1 MFGSFRLGT
10 IMGIPVSM
18 SWSVLLIAWLIA
30 LNLAGQLLPAQVP
43 GLDASLY
50 WAAGVVVA
58 AVFFVSLLAHELSHA
73 IVARREG
80 MIVSGITLWLLG
92 GVARI
97 GGDARSPGAEARI
110 AGIGPLT
117 SLALAAA
124 FAIATAALTL
134 APPSDLVA
142 LATASAGWLA
152 LVNLVLGLFNLLPGA
167 PLDGGRI
174 VRALLW
180 RLRKD
185 KLEATRWATG
195 LGQLLG
201 YGLLGIGVL
210 RVSSGDIGGIWFVL
224 LGFFLRGAAAAE
236 RRSTELMESLR
247 DTRVGEIMTRQPLR
261 VPAGLTVDTFTA
273 AAAAATAESGTS
285 AWLVVGPGG
294 QVVGVLGL
302 DELRRVNGSERRSKR
317 IGELAVPLERWPW
330 AYEDELVKDVLLRL
344 EGSSTRA
351 VVRGRGQDAATVLGL
366 LLPEDIS
373 RAAATGGAV
382 EGRPGEASSHD
393 GDARE
398 GRVPS

>member
-10 IMGIPVSM
+10 ILGIPVGM
-18 SWSVLLIAWLIA
+18 NWSVLLIAWLIA
-30 LNLAGQLLPAQVP
+30 VNLAGQLLPAQVP
-43 GLDASLY
+43 SLDASLY

-58 AVFFVSLLAHELSHA
+58 ALFFLSLLAHELSHA

-80 MIVSGITLWLLG
+80 MTVSGITLWLLG

-97 GGDARSPGAEARI
+97 DGDARSPGAEARI

-117 SLALAAA
+117 SLALAAV
-124 FAIATAALTL
+124 FAIAAAALTL

-142 LATASAGWLA
+142 LAAASAGWLA

-174 VRALLW
+174 ARALLW
-180 RLRKD
+180 RLRRD

-201 YGLLGIGVL
+201 YALLGIGVL
-210 RVSSGDIGGIWFVL
+210 RVLSGDIGGIWFVL
-224 LGFFLRGAAAAE
+224 LGFFLSGAAATE
-236 RRSTELMESLR
+236 RRSTELLESLG

-261 VPAGLTVDTFTA
+261 VPAGLTVDTFV
-273 AAAAATAESGTS
+273 AAATAAESRTS

-294 QVVGVLGL
+294 QVVGVLEL
-302 DELRRVNGSERRSKR
+302 DELRTVNGSERRSKR
-317 IGELAVPLERWPW
+317 IGELAVPLERWPR
-330 AYEDELVKDVLLRL
+330 AYEDELVRDVLLRL

-382 EGRPGEASSHD
+382 EGRRREVSSRD

-398 GRVPS
+398 DRMPS

>member
-1 MFGSFRLGT
+1 MFGSLRLGS

-18 SWSVLLIAWLIA
+18 NWSVLLIAWLIA
-30 LNLAGQLLPAQVP
+30 FNLAGQLLPAQVP
-43 GLDASLY
+43 SLDASLY
-50 WAAGVVVA
+50 WTAGVVVA
-58 AVFFVSLLAHELSHA
+58 AVFFLSLLAHELSHA

-97 GGDARSPGAEARI
+97 DGDARSPGAEARI

-124 FAIATAALTL
+124 FAIVTAALAL
-134 APPSDLVA
+134 APPSDLLA
-142 LATASAGWLA
+142 LATASTGWLA

-185 KLEATRWATG
+185 KREATRWATG

-201 YGLLGIGVL
+201 YALLGIGVL
-210 RVSSGDIGGIWFVL
+210 RTLSGDIGGIWFVF
-224 LGFFLRGAAAAE
+224 LGFFLSGAAAAE
-236 RRSTELMESLR
+236 RRSAELVESLR
-247 DTRVGEIMTRQPLR
+247 DTRVREIMTRQPLR

-273 AAAAATAESGTS
+273 AVAAAAAESRTS

-351 VVRGRGQDAATVLGL
+351 VVRGRGQDTATVLGL

-382 EGRPGEASSHD
+382 EGRPGAASSRD